1 MLEKLETIRM
11 ARAMTSHAAER
22 AKVIAGNVANADTPV
37 FRARDLRP
45 FAETYRNAGANP
57 IRATRAGHFTSS
69 DAGGA
74 AARVTEDQ
82 GGLAPNGNSVSL
94 EDEMVKN
101 AETKRQHDIS
111 IAVYRSSLTM
121 LRTAMGRRG

>member
-22 AKVIAGNVANADTPV
+22 AKVIAGNVANADTPG

-57 IRATRAGHFTSS
+57 IRATRVGHFTSS
-69 DAGGA
+69 DAGGMT
-74 AARVTEDQ
+74 ARVTEDQ

>member
-1 MLEKLETIRM
+1 
-11 ARAMTSHAAER
+11 MTSHAAER
-22 AKVIAGNVANADTPV
+22 AKVIAGNVANADTPG

-82 GGLAPNGNSVSL
+82 GGLAPNSNSVSL

>member
-1 MLEKLETIRM
+1 MEKLETIRM
-11 ARAMTSHAAER
+11 AGAMTAHAAER
-22 AKVIAGNVANADTPV
+22 AKVIAGNVANSDTPG

-45 FAETYRNAGANP
+45 FAETYRSAAANP
-57 IRATRAGHFTSS
+57 IKATRAGHFTSS
-69 DAGGA
+69 DAGRMS
-74 AARVTEDQ
+74 ARLIEER
-82 GGLAPNGNSVSL
+82 GGRAPNGNNVSL

-101 AETKRQHDIS
+101 AETKRQHDLS

>member
-11 ARAMTSHAAER
+11 ARAMSAHAAER
-22 AKVIAGNVANADTPV
+22 AKVIAGNVANADTPG

-45 FAETYRNAGANP
+45 FAETYRNAGATP
-57 IRATRAGHFTSS
+57 IRATRAGHLTS
-69 DAGGA
+69 DDTGGVS
-74 AARVTEDQ
+74 ARVTEEQ
-82 GGLAPNGNSVSL
+82 GGRAPNGNSVSL

>member
-11 ARAMTSHAAER
+11 ARAMTAHAAER
-22 AKVIAGNVANADTPV
+22 AKIIAGNVANADTPG

-45 FAETYRNAGANP
+45 FAETYHAAGASP
-57 IRATRAGHFTSS
+57 LRATRVGHITSS
-69 DAGGA
+69 DAGGMT
-74 AARVTEDQ
+74 ARATEDQ

-101 AETKRQHDIS
+101 AETKRQYDIS

-121 LRTAMGRRG
+121 LRSAMGRKG

>member
-11 ARAMTSHAAER
+11 ARAMSAHAAER
-22 AKVIAGNVANADTPV
+22 AKVIAGNVANADTPG
-37 FRARDLRP
+37 FRARDVRP
-45 FAETYRNAGANP
+45 FAESYRNAGTNP
-57 IRATRAGHFTSS
+57 IWATRAGHFTST

-74 AARVTEDQ
+74 ATRVTEDQ
-82 GGLAPNGNSVSL
+82 GGRAPNGNSVSL
-94 EDEMVKN
+94 EDEMVKT